1 MQNSD
6 ICALVP
12 LKIKTQKK
20 EKNIWSFHRLSSIY
34 CYFIFTPFTLT
45 AGTLPSSHL
54 KLKHGKHFLQP
65 IATCAKSANKDSQ
78 HICVS
83 RVPLL

>member
-20 EKNIWSFHRLSSIY
+20 EKNFWSFHRLSSIY

-54 KLKHGKHFLQP
+54 KLKHGKALP
-65 IATCAKSANKDSQ
+65 PAYSYIAKSANKDSQ
-78 HICVS
+78 HICVL